1 MMISKGIFSFGLC
14 CCCCC
19 CCCIKIVYMYLVR
32 CARVLAL
39 EQICEKLY
47 VCIWNADMNMRSNAR
62 NIYIIDWQKKNTAH
76 NNWESPNKGR
86 KHSGERARTVWS
98 DFGCARILF
107 FSLQFNPIESWA
119 HCGSFSLSLWVCM
132 RIRNSRKRLER
143 LFHSWIGSCCR
154 RCGRRH
160 RRRRRT
166 HTMDHLHVIVCAQN
180 VSHIHKTCKTWNA
193 LFSLVNVVLVFVLF
207 WRQIH

>member
-62 NIYIIDWQKKNTAH
+62 NIYIIDWQKKNTAL

-132 RIRNSRKRLER
+132 RFILELVVVADVVVAVTVAVVARTLWITYTWSCARKM
-143 LFHSWIGSCCR
+143 S
-154 RCGRRH
+154 
-160 RRRRRT
+160 
-166 HTMDHLHVIVCAQN
+166 HTFTKHAKHEMLCLA
-180 VSHIHKTCKTWNA
+180 
-193 LFSLVNVVLVFVLF
+193 
-207 WRQIH
+207 